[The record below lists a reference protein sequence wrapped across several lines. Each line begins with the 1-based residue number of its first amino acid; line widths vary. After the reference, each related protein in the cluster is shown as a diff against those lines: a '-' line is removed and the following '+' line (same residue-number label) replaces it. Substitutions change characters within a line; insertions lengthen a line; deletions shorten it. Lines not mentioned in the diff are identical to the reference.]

1 MSSTSPPPADSTLN
15 NIVDSKFDN
24 RLEEMPNTKPSGLSE
39 SNNNSTWQRCLDFL
53 ENDLS
58 EQQMN
63 TWVRPLKIIESSA
76 NTLVL
81 QAPNRFVK
89 DWVVDNYLEKI
100 NKINNLFEISTS
112 IVVAEDNTTT
122 KIAEPGASYNPNNAA
137 PAASS
142 KQPASRL
149 NPDFLLE
156 NFVRGR
162 SNELAFAAACRVAEG
177 HAIDYNPLYI
187 YGGVGLGKTHLMHAI
202 GNGFKQQRQDAKVVY
217 LNSERFVQDM
227 VKAMQHNRLEAFK
240 TYYRTADALLIDDI
254 QFLAGKE
261 RSQEEFF
268 HTFNA
273 LIEGQ
278 RQIVL
283 TCDRYPKEVD
293 GLEDRLKSRFGW
305 GLTVAIDPPELE
317 TRAAILLSKAEQ
329 LGLVLTQDVA
339 FFIGKRFPSNV
350 RELEGALR
358 RVAAHHRLK
367 GGKITL
373 ASAELA
379 LQDMLKVQERMVSM
393 DNIQKTVCDYYALRI
408 ADLLGKSRSR
418 SIARPRQIA
427 MALAKELTRH
437 SLPEIGR
444 AFGGRDHTT
453 VLHAERKI
461 TELRETDS
469 QLASDYVYLSRI
481 LTS

>member
-1 MSSTSPPPADSTLN
+1 MSDY
-15 NIVDSKFDN
+15 
-24 RLEEMPNTKPSGLSE
+24 
-39 SNNNSTWQRCLDFL
+39 SNNFRDSHGTENHASAEPQPNVSAWQRCLQHLD
-53 ENDLS
+53 NDLS

-63 TWVRPLKIIESSA
+63 TWVRPLQVGSGPADHLI
-76 NTLVL
+76 LL
-81 QAPNRFVK
+81 APNRFVK
-89 DWVVDNYLEKI
+89 DWVTDNYLEKI
-100 NKINNLFEISTS
+100 NKINNLFGLTT
-112 IVVAEDNTTT
+112 VVSVVEEDPT
-122 KIAEPGASYNPNNAA
+122 I
-137 PAASS
+137 
-142 KQPASRL
+142 PASRTAGEPQPAISPINNPEPDKATVINRL
-149 NPDFLLE
+149 NPEFLLE

-162 SNELAFAAACRVAEG
+162 SNELAYAAACRIAG
-177 HAIDYNPLYI
+177 GDCLDYNPLYI

-202 GNGFKQQRQDAKVVY
+202 GNGIQQANPQARVIY

-227 VKAMQHNRLEAFK
+227 VKAMQHNRLESFK
-240 TYYRTADALLIDDI
+240 SYYRSADALLIDDI

-278 RQIVL
+278 RQIIL

-317 TRAAILLSKAEQ
+317 TRAAILLSKADQ
-329 LGLVLTQDVA
+329 LGISLSSDVA

-367 GGKITL
+367 GGAITL
-373 ASAELA
+373 SSAEYA
-379 LQDMLKVQERMVSM
+379 LQDMLKVQERMVSI
-393 DNIQKTVCDYYALRI
+393 DNIQKTVCDYYALRLS
-408 ADLLGKSRSR
+408 DLLGKSRSR

-453 VLHAERKI
+453 VLHADRKI
-461 TELRETDS
+461 KELRGSDT
-469 QLASDYVYLSRI
+469 QLESDYVYLSRI
-481 LTS
+481 LTT